1 MNTLQ
6 SRIRSLHDRWAA
18 HRAVVAVIAFAVM
31 AGAFVWVTPTIVEA
45 SPTKIT
51 ICHRT
56 HSLTNPY
63 RRITV
68 STNAAQNGGHGGHG
82 LPNGSSN
89 PAVFDPTVTYAS
101 NNKYWGDVI
110 PGASDGGGAY
120 NGTTSLALNWSAA
133 GQAIFFGGLC
143 PGLTARQ
150 FYDVELAAGVPSADI
165 IADLN
170 DMAANED
177 VALLAA
183 LGGSFTSGNLST
195 WTTAVSVTTNA
206 ATSVGSAGAT
216 LNGSLTVGAT
226 STVAGFQYGTSS
238 TLASPSSVSATPSP
252 VTNTTAVTAALSGLT
267 PSTTYYF
274 RVTGTT
280 NAGTDTEGIL
290 YGDILSFTTDADG
303 ATTTTAAATTTTA
316 TVTTTTTAAATTTT
330 AAETTT
336 TAAVTTTTAA
346 ETTTAAAVTTTA
358 AATTTTAAAATTTV
372 GGSAGTAS
380 VLSDLHGIV
389 WFDRNRNG
397 VFDGNEWVLPG
408 VTVTLLSDGT
418 GITGSFAPLRTQQA
432 GFVGTTVTAADGSY
446 SFASLQPGGYRASAS
461 ASIAGFEYTS
471 DTDGATDWIVD
482 VKIPAGR
489 TERADFA
496 GLGKGQIVG
505 QVYETTTMQG
515 LPYADVTC
523 HWAGYDDVL
532 GTADDVA
539 FAVVASVAGAYD
551 FGGVPYGK
559 FTCDGLDRSSG
570 RVSAPAD
577 ATVLSPQAVTAEL
590 PVQSPMPV
598 PAGALPTT
606 GSNPRSPL
614 VPALVFLVVGTIA
627 VRLGRRKSRFNA

>member
-18 HRAVVAVIAFAVM
+18 DRAVVAVIAFAVM

-68 STNAAQNGGHGGHG
+68 STNAAQSGGHGGHD

-89 PAVFDPTVTYAS
+89 PAVFDPNVTYAS

-133 GQAIFFGGLC
+133 GRAIFFGALC

-183 LGGSFTSGNLST
+183 LGGLFTSGNLSN

-280 NAGTDTEGIL
+280 NAGTPTEGVL

-303 ATTTTAAATTTTA
+303 ATTT
-316 TVTTTTTAAATTTT
+316 
-330 AAETTT
+330 
-336 TAAVTTTTAA
+336 
-346 ETTTAAAVTTTA
+346 A
-358 AATTTTAAAATTTV
+358 AATTTTAAATTTTV

-532 GTADDVA
+532 GSADDVA
-539 FAVVASVAGAYD
+539 FAVVASMAGEYD

-590 PVQSPMPV
+590 PIQSPMPV